1 MAPRARAAR
10 SATPLR
16 TPRDAERFLDA
27 HGVVW
32 RYGEAK
38 GLPLA
43 SLRAAVGPID
53 STRALETSIVLTNHL
68 LATGVGI
75 EVNVI
80 ADRLA
85 IVHRSLLPPL
95 YALVRRGRTPDDL
108 DGLDLRA
115 RSAYALIKQRREVS
129 AGDVRAHLGLARDPR
144 HDPAYEALADLQRQL
159 LVARGPFEMAKTG
172 IPYLSAEGYPYHLLH
187 VRHPDLVRDARALG
201 VDTAAGQW
209 IAGALVKAGPITPR
223 KIAGLFRRFMSAD
236 EVARAGGGKSS

>member
-1 MAPRARAAR
+1 MAPRAVR
-10 SATPLR
+10 SAAPLA
-16 TPRDAERFLDA
+16 TPRDAERFLEA

-53 STRALETSIVLTNHL
+53 SKRALETSIVLTNHL
-68 LATGVGI
+68 LATGAGI

-85 IVHRSLLPPL
+85 IVHRSLMPAL
-95 YALVRRGRTPDDL
+95 YALVRRGRAPDDL

-115 RSAYALIKQRREVS
+115 RSAYALARQRREVS
-129 AGDVRAHLGLARDPR
+129 AGDVRAHLNLPRDPR

-159 LVARGPFEMAKTG
+159 LVARGPFAMAKTG
-172 IPYLSAEGYPYHLLH
+172 IPYLAPEGYPYFLLH
-187 VRHPDLVRDARALG
+187 ERHPEIVREARAMS
-201 VDTAAGQW
+201 VERAARQW
-209 IAGALVKAGPITPR
+209 LAGALVKAGPVTPR
-223 KIAGLFRRFMSAD
+223 KVASLFRRFLNRGEIDAFIT
-236 EVARAGGGKSS
+236 